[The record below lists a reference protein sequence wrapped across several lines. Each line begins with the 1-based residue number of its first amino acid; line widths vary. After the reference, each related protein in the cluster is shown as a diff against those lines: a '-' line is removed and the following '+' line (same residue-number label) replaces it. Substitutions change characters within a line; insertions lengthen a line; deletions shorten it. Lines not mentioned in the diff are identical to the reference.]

1 MSHEVIR
8 KIGCFFMEK
17 YHPLLT
23 GLHRLCHFEPVLI
36 KNRRSETAVITKLY
50 FYQVSGHSIITDKW
64 MITIALIMKVKGSA
78 FLSAVCIKEGGI
90 QIQDNSR
97 WHLNAVNFLPK
108 HSANHKELV

>member
-1 MSHEVIR
+1 
-8 KIGCFFMEK
+8 
-17 YHPLLT
+17 
-23 GLHRLCHFEPVLI
+23 
-36 KNRRSETAVITKLY
+36 
-50 FYQVSGHSIITDKW
+50 
-64 MITIALIMKVKGSA
+64 MKVKGSA